1 MCVCENMHS
10 SLTDRLSYRFR
21 NQVNGDELLHAAV
34 YGQSHELLD
43 YLVEVI
49 ATIVTRNLT
58 YLLYSN
64 ETVPTPQ
71 INTAIKN

>member
-1 MCVCENMHS
+1 
-10 SLTDRLSYRFR
+10 
-21 NQVNGDELLHAAV
+21 
-34 YGQSHELLD
+34 
-43 YLVEVI
+43 VI